1 MFLVKSKTRVKARKY
16 HPDSNPG
23 HEETFEQIAEAYSV
37 LRDQLKR
44 AEYDQ
49 SVKFD
54 AGGTEGEFTDAA
66 EGNDFER
73 SFQFLELRYSPVHV
87 NFYNGKLRV

>member
-1 MFLVKSKTRVKARKY
+1 MKREKGQKVLKRKKARKF

-37 LRDQLKR
+37 LRDELKR

-54 AGGTEGEFTDAA
+54 AGTTQA
-66 EGNDFER
+66 
-73 SFQFLELRYSPVHV
+73 
-87 NFYNGKLRV
+87 

>member
-1 MFLVKSKTRVKARKY
+1 M
-16 HPDSNPG
+16 
-23 HEETFEQIAEAYSV
+23 
-37 LRDQLKR
+37 RDQLKR

-66 EGNDFER
+66 EGIDFEIITD
-73 SFQFLELRYSPVHV
+73 FFI
-87 NFYNGKLRV
+87 

>member
-1 MFLVKSKTRVKARKY
+1 M
-16 HPDSNPG
+16 
-23 HEETFEQIAEAYSV
+23 
-37 LRDQLKR
+37 RDQLKR

-66 EGNDFER
+66 EGIDFE
-73 SFQFLELRYSPVHV
+73 SITDFFYLFLSYQ
-87 NFYNGKLRV
+87 KL